1 MWSPA
6 EFDAAIS
13 AVNGVALPLLAGA
26 TLLTVATA
34 VALYEQ
40 ERAGET
46 PSVRVLLRRAR
57 RRLVRPVFVRSASW
71 WVDRAGRTARP
82 ARHRARGLARAAVR
96 RRVRRVVLAVAVFV
110 DELTAPARMVVA
122 A

>member
-1 MWSPA
+1 MDAGFVTAAATFGVGSALALGTTAGPA
-6 EFDAAIS
+6 LR
-13 AVNGVALPLLAGA
+13 VYVRWLRLRLP
-26 TLLTVATA
+26 
-34 VALYEQ
+34 
-40 ERAGET
+40 
-46 PSVRVLLRRAR
+46 
-57 RRLVRPVFVRSASW
+57 FVRSASW